1 MLFRAGRWDGPV
13 WALVVACVLLAGA
26 LGCFGIAL
34 AVQSSPAPQA
44 EILTTD
50 NCPPPDDL

>member
-50 NCPPPDDL
+50 NCPPPADL